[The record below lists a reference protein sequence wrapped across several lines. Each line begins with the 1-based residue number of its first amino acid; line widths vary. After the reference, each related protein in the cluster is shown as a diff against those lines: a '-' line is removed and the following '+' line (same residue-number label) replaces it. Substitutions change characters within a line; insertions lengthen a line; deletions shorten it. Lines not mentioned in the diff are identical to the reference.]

1 MTMRSAGG
9 AAAVLFLF
17 ALAGCTPVGVVV
29 GAGAT
34 AGNAV
39 AEEREVS
46 EVVDDTAIQLR
57 INRLWLD
64 TDPDLLARLSTTVNE
79 GRVLVT
85 GTVSDPEQRVTAVRL
100 VWQVDGVREVINE
113 VEIADSEGI
122 VGFGRDAAITTQLR
136 SRIVFDTAVRSIN
149 YNIDTTGGV
158 VYLMGIAQDQAEADR
173 VIAHARQIPYV
184 TRIVSYVRLKD
195 DPAVPTGDGTT

>member
-1 MTMRSAGG
+1 MIRSAGG
-9 AAAVLFLF
+9 VVAALFLF
-17 ALAGCTPVGVVV
+17 SMAGCTPVGVVV

-64 TDPDLLARLSTTVNE
+64 TDPDLLAQLSTTVTE

-85 GTVSDPEQRVTAVRL
+85 GTASDPEQRVTAIRL

-113 VEIADSEGI
+113 IEVANSEGI

-136 SRIVFDTAVRSIN
+136 SRILFDTAVRSIN
-149 YNIDTTGGV
+149 YNIDTAGGV

-184 TRIVSYVRLKD
+184 TRIVSYVRLKG
-195 DPAVPTGDGTT
+195 DPPTEAGEGTT

>member
-1 MTMRSAGG
+1 MIRSMGG
-9 AAAVLFLF
+9 AVAALFLL
-17 ALAGCTPVGVVV
+17 AMAGCTPVGVVV

-64 TDPDLLARLSTTVNE
+64 TDPDLLAQLSTTVTE

-85 GTVSDPEQRVTAVRL
+85 GTASDPEQRVTAIRL

-113 VEIADSEGI
+113 VEVANSEGI

-136 SRIVFDTAVRSIN
+136 SRILFDTAVRSIN
-149 YNIDTTGGV
+149 YNIDTAGGV

-173 VIAHARQIPYV
+173 VVAHARQIPYV
-184 TRIVSYVRLKD
+184 TRIVSYVRLKSE
-195 DPAVPTGDGTT
+195 PPIQTGEGTT